1 MLVTFDAKEP
11 RLVISQIPPGT
22 TKVRF
27 SMPAIEFEG
36 VPDET
41 GTLTIGNLTM
51 NLVGEIEAI
60 EETEVITQEPEI
72 GEDGKVK
79 QDKNGKTLMKQV
91 KTKEKKSKEKRALD
105 LKLL

>member
-60 EETEVITQEPEI
+60 EETEIITQEPDLDE
-72 GEDGKVK
+72 
-79 QDKNGKTLMKQV
+79 NGKPKLDIKGKAIMKQV
-91 KTKEKKSKEKRALD
+91 KTKSKTSKEKRALD